1 MIGHIQTN
9 KQRLILSGRKEKNQG
24 TSRLI
29 KVAYIGIKNIH
40 LGLLDRCGGL
50 DTEPNWA
57 WYDVLSPGEQ
67 QRLAFTRLLYHDP
80 VLAVLD
86 EATSAIS
93 QVNPS
98 KS

>member
-9 KQRLILSGRKEKNQG
+9 KQRLLLSGKKSKKSGKN
-24 TSRLI
+24 
-29 KVAYIGIKNIH
+29 KVNNVAYIGIKNIH